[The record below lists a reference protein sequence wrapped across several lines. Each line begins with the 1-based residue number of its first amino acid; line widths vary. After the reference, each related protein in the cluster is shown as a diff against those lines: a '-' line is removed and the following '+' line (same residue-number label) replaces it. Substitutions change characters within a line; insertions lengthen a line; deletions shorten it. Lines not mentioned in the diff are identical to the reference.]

1 MLSYIKIGIFAAAV
15 SFLFTPIVRMIAH
28 KVGAIDVPRDD
39 RRMHTKPTPRLGGLA
54 IYFSILLSM
63 VVFMWPLSKEIQAIL
78 LGGSVIVVSGYLD
91 DTKGLSP
98 SMKVLFQLIAAII
111 AIYGGIHVE
120 AISNFLG
127 EKGSV
132 INLGIISYPL
142 TVIWI
147 VGVTNAINLIDGLDG
162 LADGVSAIAA
172 LSLAVISYIF
182 GNEEIGMMCLI
193 IAGACLGFLPY
204 NFNPASIF
212 MGDTGALLLGY
223 LFAVITIEG
232 VLKTAVTVAVVV
244 PVIILA
250 VPISDT
256 LFAIVRRTLS
266 GQSFATADKGHLHH
280 RILNMG
286 FSIKQTVLILYAM
299 AIILG
304 FLAVVV
310 SLIGGLLGNILAIGI
325 VIIITMIARRIGMF
339 EPAES
344 STEEEQ

>member
-1 MLSYIKIGIFAAAV
+1 MLSYLKIGVFAAAV
-15 SFLFTPIVRMIAH
+15 SFLITPIVKIISH
-28 KVGAIDVPRDD
+28 KVGAIDVPKDD

-63 VVFMWPLSKEIQAIL
+63 VVFMWPLSKELQAIL

-91 DTKGLSP
+91 DTKGLTP
-98 SMKVLFQLIAAII
+98 SMKVLFQLIAALI
-111 AIYGGIHVE
+111 AVYGGIHVDTL
-120 AISNFLG
+120 SNFLG

-132 INLGIISYPL
+132 INLGFISYPITIL
-142 TVIWI
+142 WI

-162 LADGVSAIAA
+162 LADGISAIAA
-172 LSLAVISYIF
+172 ISLAIISYML
-182 GNEEIGMMCLI
+182 GNVEIGMVCLI
-193 IAGACLGFLPY
+193 IAGACIGFLPY

-232 VLKTAVTVAVVV
+232 VLKTAATVAVVV

-280 RILNMG
+280 RILEMG
-286 FSIKQTVLILYAM
+286 FSTKQTVLILYIL

-304 FLAVVV
+304 FLAILV
-310 SLIGGLLGNILAIGI
+310 SLIGGLLGNLLALGI
-325 VIIITMIARRIGMF
+325 IIIITMGARRIGMF
-339 EPAES
+339 EPAH
-344 STEEEQ
+344 TNHEEE